1 MLVMVSDRDVYIL
14 GDEIV
19 GGQTRSLK
27 GDSWG
32 WWRLDKINKGNSI
45 G

>member
-1 MLVMVSDRDVYIL
+1 MISGEGVSEI
-14 GDEIV
+14 GNQIV

-32 WWRLDKINKGNSI
+32 WWRLDKINRGNSEDKE
-45 G
+45 